1 MTLKLH
7 CKTEIEID
15 ENEKPKDTGHLIQCL
30 NI

>member
-15 ENEKPKDTGHLIQCL
+15 ENEKPKDTGHLIHVS
-30 NI
+30 